1 MYMVKCSPKYWEF
14 VLDLRNNMR
23 QYFFS
28 QGIITKEEHEKF
40 MQKWSDHYFICL
52 SHDHDTPLG
61 WVGVVDNDMRVAVS
75 PDFQKQ
81 GVGKFMLESIKGLY
95 PNATAQILAENISS
109 IRLFESANIPLEI
122 IE

>member
-28 QGIITKEEHEKF
+28 Q
-40 MQKWSDHYFICL
+40 
-52 SHDHDTPLG
+52 
-61 WVGVVDNDMRVAVS
+61 
-75 PDFQKQ
+75 
-81 GVGKFMLESIKGLY
+81 FMLESIKGLY
-95 PNATAQILAENISS
+95 PDATAQILAENISS
-109 IRLFESANIPLEI
+109 IRLFESAKIPLEI